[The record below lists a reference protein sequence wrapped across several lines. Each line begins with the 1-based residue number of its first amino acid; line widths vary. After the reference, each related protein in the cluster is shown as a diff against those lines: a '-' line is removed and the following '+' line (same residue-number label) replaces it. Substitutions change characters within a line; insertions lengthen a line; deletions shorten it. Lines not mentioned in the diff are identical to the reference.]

1 MLEFVFIDKQVVETY
16 REIGG
21 LKLLCM
27 GSDQTEMSQHRV
39 KEIIKDEMLNF
50 KGWFWVEVSDAIE
63 YFFKKTNGLPI
74 PNIYATEILG
84 QEVEFI
90 DDDARYMRKIGVDDT
105 LYKKVIYGFRDKESY
120 DKVMTEIKGHIDFMN
135 RINQFGQS
143 FAKYPRDV
151 NKAIFIIENTYNLHY
166 EDGFNEL
173 LPEWYELLLQSID
186 ILKNSNLQDGTI
198 KQYIETSQ
206 HLLQEM
212 PVLELGVI

>member
-74 PNIYATEILG
+74 PNVYATEILS
-84 QEVEFI
+84 QEVEILNNTTVETEASALENEDIRSLFNLSKYAI
-90 DDDARYMRKIGVDDT
+90 QEMCTNYVPMVARVAVETKEKRFLHFLT
-105 LYKKVIYGFRDKESY
+105 LYLF
-120 DKVMTEIKGHIDFMN
+120 
-135 RINQFGQS
+135 
-143 FAKYPRDV
+143 
-151 NKAIFIIENTYNLHY
+151 L
-166 EDGFNEL
+166 
-173 LPEWYELLLQSID
+173 
-186 ILKNSNLQDGTI
+186 
-198 KQYIETSQ
+198 
-206 HLLQEM
+206 
-212 PVLELGVI
+212 

>member
-21 LKLLCM
+21 LKLHCM

-173 LPEWYELLLQSID
+173 LPEWYELLSQSID
-186 ILKNSNLQDGTI
+186 ILKNSNVQDGTI